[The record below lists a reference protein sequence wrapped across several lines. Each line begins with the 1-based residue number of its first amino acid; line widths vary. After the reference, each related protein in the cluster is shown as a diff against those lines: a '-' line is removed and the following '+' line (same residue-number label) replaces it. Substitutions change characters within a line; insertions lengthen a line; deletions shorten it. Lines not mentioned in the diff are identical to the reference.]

1 MARLKKEFIV
11 KENALRLDLYL
22 SYNLE
27 VFTRSQIKR
36 RNVEAF
42 KKSNGKF
49 FNIKLSKPVFKD
61 DEILIEFD
69 EESSS
74 QIDCL
79 RPNNIP
85 IVIIYEDSNIIV
97 LNKPQGILSH
107 PGISHWDD
115 TVVNF
120 LLYHIKR
127 LEINFDEEKIR
138 PGIVHR
144 LDKDTSG
151 VIICAKN
158 ISTLRFLAQ
167 QFKDKRANKVYIAI
181 VKGNFN
187 SVFGSIE
194 SFIDRDKH
202 SRKRFGVSKDTG
214 KKALTEYRLLLNFG
228 GYSLLALKPKT
239 GRTHQLRVHMKYL
252 NFPILGDGVYGRVD
266 SSFKEIT
273 LMLHSY
279 KLEIDVGKNSFEKF
293 ISEFPQRF
301 VNFLLNFYKSDELK
315 LIIDN
320 LVLFLRDF

>member
-1 MARLKKEFIV
+1 MIRLKKEFIV
-11 KENALRLDLYL
+11 KENSLRLDLYL
-22 SYNLE
+22 SNNFE

-42 KKSNGKF
+42 KKSNEKF
-49 FNIKLSKPVFKD
+49 LKIKLSKPVFKG
-61 DEILIEFD
+61 DEMLIEFD
-69 EESSS
+69 EEFS

-85 IVIIYEDSNIIV
+85 IGIIYEDFNIIV

-120 LLYHIKR
+120 LLYHIKG
-127 LEINFDEEKIR
+127 LKIDFNEEKIR

-151 VIICAKN
+151 VLICAKN

-167 QFKDKRANKVYIAI
+167 QFKDKKTNKVYIAI

-187 SVFGSIE
+187 GVFGSIE
-194 SFIDRDKH
+194 SFIDRDKYN
-202 SRKRFGVSKDTG
+202 RKKFSVAKDRG
-214 KKALTEYRLLLNFG
+214 KIAVTEYRLLLNLE

-252 NFPILGDGVYGRVD
+252 NFPILGDEVYGRVD
-266 SSFKEIT
+266 GSFKKIT

-279 KLEIDVGKNSFEKF
+279 KLEIDIGNKSFGKF
-293 ISEFPQRF
+293 ISEFPKRF
-301 VNFLLNFYKSDELK
+301 VTFLSNFYKSDELN
-315 LIIDN
+315 LIIDD
-320 LVLFLRDF
+320 LILFLKDF

>member
-1 MARLKKEFIV
+1 MIRLKKEFIV
-11 KENALRLDLYL
+11 KENALRLDFYL
-22 SYNLE
+22 SHNLE

-49 FNIKLSKPVFKD
+49 FKIKLSKPVFKD

-69 EESSS
+69 EENG
-74 QIDCL
+74 QIDYL
-79 RPNNIP
+79 RPNDIP
-85 IVIIYEDSNIIV
+85 ITVIYEDCNTIV
-97 LNKPQGILSH
+97 LDKPQGILSH
-107 PGISHWDD
+107 PGISHWND

-127 LEINFDEEKIR
+127 LEINFNEEKIR

-151 VIICAKN
+151 VLICAKN
-158 ISTLRFLAQ
+158 ISTLGFLAR
-167 QFKDKRANKVYIAI
+167 QFKDKRVNKVYIAI
-181 VKGNFN
+181 VKGNFK
-187 SVFGSIE
+187 SLFGSIE
-194 SFIDRDKH
+194 SFIDRDKYN
-202 SRKRFGVSKDTG
+202 RKKFTVSKERG

-228 GYSLLALKPKT
+228 EYSLLALRPKT

-252 NFPILGDGVYGRVD
+252 NFPILGDEIYSRVD
-266 SSFKEIT
+266 GNFKKNT

-279 KLEIDVGKNSFEKF
+279 KLEIDIGKNSYKKF
-293 ISEFPQRF
+293 ISEFPKRF
-301 VNFLLNFYKSDELK
+301 VTFLSNFYEGDELN

-320 LVLFLRDF
+320 LVLFLKDF

>member
-1 MARLKKEFIV
+1 MIRLKKEFTV

-22 SYNLE
+22 SNNLE

-49 FNIKLSKPVFKD
+49 FKIKLSKPVFKN
-61 DEILIEFD
+61 DEMLIEFD
-69 EESSS
+69 EESN

-85 IVIIYEDSNIIV
+85 IAIIYEDSNIIV

-127 LEINFDEEKIR
+127 LKINFNEEKVR

-151 VIICAKN
+151 VLICAKN
-158 ISTLRFLAQ
+158 INTLSFLAQ
-167 QFKDKRANKVYIAI
+167 QFKDKKQIKSILQLLRAILI
-181 VKGNFN
+181 VFLEVLN
-187 SVFGSIE
+187 
-194 SFIDRDKH
+194 
-202 SRKRFGVSKDTG
+202 
-214 KKALTEYRLLLNFG
+214 LL
-228 GYSLLALKPKT
+228 
-239 GRTHQLRVHMKYL
+239 
-252 NFPILGDGVYGRVD
+252 
-266 SSFKEIT
+266 
-273 LMLHSY
+273 
-279 KLEIDVGKNSFEKF
+279 
-293 ISEFPQRF
+293 
-301 VNFLLNFYKSDELK
+301 
-315 LIIDN
+315 
-320 LVLFLRDF
+320 

>member
-1 MARLKKEFIV
+1 MIRLKKEFTV

-22 SYNLE
+22 SSNLE

-49 FNIKLSKPVFKD
+49 LKIKLSKPVFKD

-69 EESSS
+69 EEGN
-74 QIDCL
+74 QIDYL
-79 RPNNIP
+79 RPSNIP
-85 IVIIYEDSNIIV
+85 IAIIYEDSNVVV

-120 LLYHIKR
+120 LLYHVKS
-127 LEINFDEEKIR
+127 LKINFNEEKIR

-151 VIICAKN
+151 VLICAKN

-167 QFKDKRANKVYIAI
+167 QFKDKKTNKVYIAI

-187 SVFGSIE
+187 SFFGSIE
-194 SFIDRDKH
+194 SFIDRDKYN
-202 SRKRFGVSKDTG
+202 RKKFSVSKDRG

-228 GYSLLALKPKT
+228 EYSLLALKPKT
-239 GRTHQLRVHMKYL
+239 GRTHQLRVHMRYL
-252 NFPILGDGVYGRVD
+252 NFPILGDEVYGRAD
-266 SSFKEIT
+266 GSLKKIT

-279 KLEIDVGKNSFEKF
+279 KLEIDIGKNSFRKF
-293 ISEFPQRF
+293 ISEFPKRF
-301 VNFLLNFYKSDELK
+301 VIFLSNFYKSDELN

>member
-1 MARLKKEFIV
+1 MIRLKKEFTV

-22 SYNLE
+22 SNNLE

-49 FNIKLSKPVFKD
+49 FNIKLSKPVFKN

-69 EESSS
+69 EESS

-85 IVIIYEDSNIIV
+85 IAIIYEDSNIIV

-127 LEINFDEEKIR
+127 LKINFNEEKVR

-151 VIICAKN
+151 VLICAKN
-158 ISTLRFLAQ
+158 INTLSFLAQ
-167 QFKDKRANKVYIAI
+167 QFKDKRTNKVYIAI

-187 SVFGSIE
+187 SFSGSIE
-194 SFIDRDKH
+194 SFIDRDKYN
-202 SRKRFGVSKDTG
+202 RKKFSVSKDRG

-252 NFPILGDGVYGRVD
+252 NFPILGDEVYGRVD
-266 SSFKEIT
+266 SSFKTAT

-279 KLEIDVGKNSFEKF
+279 KLEVDVGKNSFKKF
-293 ISEFPQRF
+293 ISEFPKRF
-301 VNFLLNFYKSDELK
+301 VIFLSNFYKSDELN

-320 LVLFLRDF
+320 LVLFLKDF